1 MIASQFP
8 EFPGNF
14 LDVPLLIGDN
24 KDDGILFMADFLRHP
39 HKYGEFTESLPLL
52 LFNKA
57 SSEVTSGDLR
67 LVEMVK
73 K

>member
-1 MIASQFP
+1 M
-8 EFPGNF
+8 F
-14 LDVPLLIGDN
+14 LGQYSDVPVMIGDN

-39 HKYGEFTESLPLL
+39 HKYGEFTESLPLM

-57 SSEVTSGDLR
+57 SSEVTSGDLK